1 MININIEQAKQIWI
15 DNIRIKRQPFL
26 EALDIEYIKAI
37 ESNDTTKQQ
46 EIISKKNLL
55 RDCTKDARIQNAT
68 STEELKLIDPVS
80 EIML

>member
-1 MININIEQAKQIWI
+1 MITVNIEQAKNIWI
-15 DNIRIKRQPFL
+15 DNIRTKRQPFL

-37 ESNDTTKQQ
+37 ESNDTEKQQ
-46 EIISKKNLL
+46 DIIAKKNLL
-55 RDCTKDARIQNAT
+55 RDCTQDARIQNAT

>member
-1 MININIEQAKQIWI
+1 MITVNIEQAKNIWI
-15 DNIRIKRQPFL
+15 DNIRKKRQPFL

-37 ESNDTTKQQ
+37 ESNDTGKQQ
-46 EIISKKNLL
+46 DIIAKKNLL
-55 RDCTKDARIQNAT
+55 RDCTEDTRIQNAT

>member
-37 ESNDTTKQQ
+37 ESNNTTKQQ

>member
-1 MININIEQAKQIWI
+1 MISINIEQAKQIWI

-37 ESNDTTKQQ
+37 ESNDITKQQ
-46 EIISKKNLL
+46 DIISKKNLL
-55 RDCTKDARIQNAT
+55 RDCTKDTRIQNAT